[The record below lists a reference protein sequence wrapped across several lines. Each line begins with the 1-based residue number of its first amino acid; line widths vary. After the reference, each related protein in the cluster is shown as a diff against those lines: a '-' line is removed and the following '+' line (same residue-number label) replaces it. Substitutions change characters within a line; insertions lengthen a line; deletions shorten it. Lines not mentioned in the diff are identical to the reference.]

1 MTDKILI
8 EKETLIQITEIIKEK
23 AEDISDFIAETDV
36 KIRELDYKRKD
47 LLNLNQLI
55 ADQIS
60 QSIGKEFVEV
70 SADDT

>member
-36 KIRELDYKRKD
+36 KIRELDYKRKE